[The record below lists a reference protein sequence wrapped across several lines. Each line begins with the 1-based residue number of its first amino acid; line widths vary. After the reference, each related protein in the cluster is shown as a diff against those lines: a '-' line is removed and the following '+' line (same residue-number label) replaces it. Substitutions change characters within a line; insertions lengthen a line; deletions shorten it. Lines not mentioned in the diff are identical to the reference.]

1 MEALERLTRRQVD
14 ALETI
19 RSRETSDRG
28 VSLNA
33 IAADLHLRAPS
44 ALAHVT
50 VLERMGLVDRYRGK
64 SRLTPRGRACAL
76 EYQRHHRLAEQMF
89 ARLGFPAKDLCA
101 AAREVDLAL
110 DHATVERLC
119 RAEGHPTVCP
129 HGRPIPPCGHAP
141 GRRS

>member
-1 MEALERLTRRQVD
+1 MEPLERLTRRQVD
-14 ALETI
+14 ALEAI
-19 RSRETSDRG
+19 RTHETPARG

-33 IAADLHLRAPS
+33 IAAGLHVRAPS

-64 SRLTPRGRACAL
+64 SRLTPRGRACAA
-76 EYQRHHRLAEQMF
+76 EYQRHHRVAENMF
-89 ARLGFPAKDLCA
+89 ARLGFPNKDLCA

-119 RAEGHPTVCP
+119 RAEGHPTTCP
-129 HGRPIPPCGHAP
+129 HGQPIPPCGHAP
-141 GRRS
+141 VRRP